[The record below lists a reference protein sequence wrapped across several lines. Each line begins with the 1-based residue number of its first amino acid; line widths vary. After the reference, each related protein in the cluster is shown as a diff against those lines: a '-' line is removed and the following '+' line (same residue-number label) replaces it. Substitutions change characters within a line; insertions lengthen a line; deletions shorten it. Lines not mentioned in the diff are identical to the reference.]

1 MSYTIEDIARI
12 IGARRIG
19 DRPAAIDW
27 LLTDSR
33 SLSFPEETLFFALP
47 TKRNDGTRYIRD
59 LYARG
64 VRNFVVS
71 EERLN
76 EVGIG
81 EPKVEDVARQE
92 TVDTAAMQPAF
103 NLLVVPNPLK
113 ALQKLAEQHRDRFQ
127 IPVIGITGSNGKTI
141 VKEWLHQ
148 LLSPERMITR
158 SPRSYNSQ
166 IGVPL
171 SVWQMSEQTELAIL
185 EAGISE
191 PGEMRALQNII
202 KPTIGILTNIGGAHQ
217 ENFFSLQEKCMEK
230 LALFKNCDVVIYNG
244 DDEFINNCV
253 GKSMLAAREIA
264 WSRKDMERP
273 LYISKVENRKIPL
286 LFPIVIW
293 IWTIRLHCL
302 L

>member
-81 EPKVEDVARQE
+81 EPKVEDAARQE

-103 NLLVVPNPLK
+103 NLLVVPNHCERV
-113 ALQKLAEQHRDRFQ
+113 AASVAESRTDDN
-127 IPVIGITGSNGKTI
+127 T
-141 VKEWLHQ
+141 
-148 LLSPERMITR
+148 LSP
-158 SPRSYNSQ
+158 Q
-166 IGVPL
+166 
-171 SVWQMSEQTELAIL
+171 
-185 EAGISE
+185 
-191 PGEMRALQNII
+191 LQF
-202 KPTIGILTNIGGAHQ
+202 PDRRTFVRVA
-217 ENFFSLQEKCMEK
+217 
-230 LALFKNCDVVIYNG
+230 
-244 DDEFINNCV
+244 DE
-253 GKSMLAAREIA
+253 
-264 WSRKDMERP
+264 
-273 LYISKVENRKIPL
+273 
-286 LFPIVIW
+286 
-293 IWTIRLHCL
+293 
-302 L
+302 

>member
-81 EPKVEDVARQE
+81 EPKVEDAARQE
-92 TVDTAAMQPAF
+92 LWI
-103 NLLVVPNPLK
+103 LL
-113 ALQKLAEQHRDRFQ
+113 RCSR
-127 IPVIGITGSNGKTI
+127 
-141 VKEWLHQ
+141 
-148 LLSPERMITR
+148 LSTYWSFPTR
-158 SPRSYNSQ
+158 
-166 IGVPL
+166 
-171 SVWQMSEQTELAIL
+171 
-185 EAGISE
+185 
-191 PGEMRALQNII
+191 
-202 KPTIGILTNIGGAHQ
+202 
-217 ENFFSLQEKCMEK
+217 
-230 LALFKNCDVVIYNG
+230 
-244 DDEFINNCV
+244 
-253 GKSMLAAREIA
+253 
-264 WSRKDMERP
+264 
-273 LYISKVENRKIPL
+273 
-286 LFPIVIW
+286 
-293 IWTIRLHCL
+293 
-302 L
+302 